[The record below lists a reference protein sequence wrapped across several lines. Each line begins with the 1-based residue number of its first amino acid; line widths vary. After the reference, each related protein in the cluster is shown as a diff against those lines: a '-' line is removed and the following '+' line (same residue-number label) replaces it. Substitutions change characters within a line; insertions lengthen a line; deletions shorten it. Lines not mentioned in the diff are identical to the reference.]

1 MSLKARRNLFFIG
14 VFGFITLF
22 LWGMNGL
29 PDFGDY
35 QGVYGLTL
43 NREAVAQRHA
53 TNLVAAVT
61 FDYRGLDT
69 LGEEFIL
76 FSAVVGVAILLRA
89 QRDEAATPDEKGEGA
104 EVERRNAP
112 RTSDAVRVLGLV
124 LIGPTV
130 LFGLYV
136 VSHGHL
142 TPGGGF
148 QGGVV
153 LATAA
158 LLVYLAGEYAVLR
171 IVSPES
177 VTELA
182 ESVGVGGY
190 AAIGFVGLLTGQ
202 AFLTNVLPLGTTGQ
216 LNSSGTIVLINLVV
230 GVAVAG
236 GISLILAEFLEQTLR
251 VREQEKV

>member
-1 MSLKARRNLFFIG
+1 MSLRARRNLFFVG
-14 VFGFITLF
+14 GLGFITLF
-22 LWGMNGL
+22 LWGLSGL
-29 PDFGDY
+29 PGFGEY
-35 QGVYGLTL
+35 EGVYGLSL
-43 NREAVAQRHA
+43 NQVAVAQTHA

-61 FDYRGLDT
+61 FGYRGFDT

-89 QRDEAATPDEKGEGA
+89 QRDEAAAPNGADEATKD
-104 EVERRNAP
+104 VSRSPP
-112 RTSDAVRVLGLV
+112 RTSDAVRVFGLA

-158 LLVYLAGEYAVLR
+158 LLVYLAGEYGALR
-171 IVSPES
+171 RVSPES
-177 VTELA
+177 VTEFA
-182 ESVGVGGY
+182 ESVGVGAY
-190 AAIGFVGLLTGQ
+190 AAIGFLGLLTGQ
-202 AFLTNVLPLGTTGQ
+202 AFLTNVLPLGMPGQ
-216 LNSSGTIVLINLVV
+216 LNSSGTILLINLAV

-236 GISLILAEFLEQTLR
+236 GFSLILAEFLDQTLR
-251 VREQEKV
+251 VRERKLG

>member
-1 MSLKARRNLFFIG
+1 MSLTLRRNLFLLG
-14 VFGFITLF
+14 VLGFTVLF
-22 LWGMNGL
+22 LWGLNGL
-29 PDFGDY
+29 PDFGQY
-35 QGVYGLTL
+35 EGVYGLTL
-43 NREAVAQRHA
+43 NKVAVAQRHA

-61 FDYRGLDT
+61 FDYRGFDT

-76 FSAVVGVAILLRA
+76 FAAVVGVAILLRA
-89 QRDEAATPDEKGEGA
+89 QRDEAATADEEDEEAKE
-104 EVERRNAP
+104 ESRSAP
-112 RTSDAVRVLGLV
+112 HTSDAVRVLGLA
-124 LIGPTV
+124 LIGPSV

-158 LLVYLAGEYAVLR
+158 LLVYLAGEYVALR
-171 IVSPES
+171 RVSPES

-182 ESVGVGGY
+182 ESVGAGGY
-190 AAIGFVGLLTGQ
+190 AAIGFLGLLAGR
-202 AFLTNVLPLGTTGQ
+202 AFLTNMLPLGTTGQ
-216 LNSSGTIVLINLVV
+216 LNSSGTILLINLAV

-236 GISLILAEFLEQTLR
+236 GLSMIIAEFLEQTLL
-251 VREQEKV
+251 VREREHS